1 VAQDSTALCFEDTED
16 RAALVEREAWE
27 RVSRVVAENTTA
39 LAFAR
44 EDAEGLVRKI
54 TFLEGELAEER
65 QAQKLA

>member
-16 RAALVEREAWE
+16 RASLVEREAWE
-27 RVSRVVAENTTA
+27 RVSRVEAENTTA
-39 LAFAR
+39 MASAR

-54 TFLEGELAEER
+54 TLLEGELAEER